1 MVDRIVN
8 VIAGPFHSSEI
19 PDWDDADD
27 GFGLPYGEGFMLV
40 VTMQD
45 ERGVLTTEE
54 LIFQDFDEALE
65 IVNHFVDQIVPLE
78 WSDNF

>member
-8 VIAGPFHSSEI
+8 VIAGPFHSSEV
-19 PDWDDADD
+19 PDWDDVDD

-65 IVNHFVDQIVPLE
+65 MVNHFVDQIVPLE